1 MTAVSPAETALV
13 VLYYIYPAT
22 VFLYFIVSSLVSACT
37 VAASKKSENGKQNR
51 PSRTTTL
58 VLSLLCILT
67 FVAQLAVVGTEAFLA
82 REWPTQDHIIIGHL
96 SCILV
101 FGIHLSR
108 CLDLEDDPSY
118 PFVGSWLL
126 GLVFDVIIL
135 ALSAGLGLLLQPNV
149 FSIIDTAVV
158 ALRCLSFLLLVA
170 LFTLSPSLKPSSDE
184 ERQPLLPKDTTTSP
198 SSPTGLSQHSQES
211 GYGSTLQAEEE
222 DTEET
227 PEYNWERRER
237 EAKEAM
243 KKRLEEGGNWFEY
256 AKGFKILFPYVWP
269 VGNIGLQLRAA
280 AVCLCLFGSNA
291 LHLLIPRQTGII
303 MDSLSGSDQTN
314 PWLAVIIFAAL
325 RLAASESGIE
335 LVRQWLWVPVKY
347 YSHDA
352 LTRAAYSHMM
362 HLSADFHDSK
372 SSSDMMMA
380 IYGGSAVSNVIENV
394 LLYAV
399 PMLIDMGVA
408 VVYLSITFGPYEGLI
423 TMATGV
429 FFLLIASRLV
439 ANSKAASR
447 NRVNALYEEHYVRQS
462 GFLGWQTVSAFN
474 QIGYEDNRHANAVT
488 NRWLREQQYVLG
500 WYISIG
506 FQTLVLTSGLL
517 ASAFLA
523 VYRIRAGHATPGQ
536 FAMLLMYW
544 AQLTSPLQFF
554 AKLGK
559 NVSDDFIDAERL
571 LDIMR
576 TQPSVE
582 NQKGARPLKF
592 VAGEVEFD
600 NVCFSYDKKK
610 GIIKDVSFHVPAG
623 QTVAFV
629 GATGAGKS
637 TLIKLLDRFYDVG
650 EGSIRIDGQ
659 DIRDVDLF
667 SLRDRIGVVPQNPIL
682 FDDTIMNNVRY
693 GRITASDEEVFEACQ
708 AACIHDKIKGFTHGY
723 KTRVG
728 ERGVKLSGGELQRI
742 AIARAMLKKPDIVLL
757 DEATSAVDTDTEQ
770 QIQVSFKRLCQG
782 RTTFIVAHR
791 LSTIMNAD
799 RIIVVENGEIL
810 EQGNHDEL
818 IVAGG
823 RYADL
828 WSKQVFVRSNDEDK
842 NNSAG
847 QAGFVNDL
855 SSEQT
860 RTELSKVNKPA
871 PTANGGADSSK
882 PEASGEELTST
893 PKRKQ
898 EGTRLNP
905 VAATFT
911 PRTLA
916 KARQTFATETSEES
930 EVSGAQSE
938 TMGTSLQTSRQWSD
952 EEGQPVSD
960 GEKVGLR
967 AGSRAKRQAFIAAV
981 DRALKNRPGHA
992 EAEHQ
997 KAEVAPETS
1006 VTQDDGIRA
1015 PSFELKLPCYSRRV
1029 QSKSEPSQVSQT
1041 SEGQL
1046 SEGSDT
1052 ERAALDP
1059 VSKEPRSPV
1068 YRHVSLPSMKGG
1080 TTSGSQIPKPIEHN
1094 NALPSTTQR
1103 GGNQTPTIAHSP
1115 EKQPR
1120 GQKTEPLRSS
1130 SATYIPASAGS
1141 SSGKENSGV
1150 RIMSDGRPVMPPG
1163 TNAPNSNGPSGGGN
1177 EPAVSSQRRGN
1188 RGGRRGKGSW
1198 YRGRRGRGSYR
1209 GGAAGTQTG

>member
-1 MTAVSPAETALV
+1 MAATSPTETALV
-13 VLYYIYPAT
+13 ILYYLYPAL
-22 VFLYFIVSSLVSACT
+22 VFTYFFSASLVSACT
-37 VAASKKSENGKQNR
+37 ASSQKDEHKKKRPNG
-51 PSRTTTL
+51 TL
-58 VLSLLCILT
+58 ILILYLLCILT
-67 FVAQLAVVGTEAFLA
+67 YVAQLSLLGIQAALT
-82 REWPTQDHIIIGHL
+82 REWPTEDHIIIGHL
-96 SCILV
+96 ACILA
-101 FGIHLSR
+101 FGIQLTR
-108 CLDLEDDPSY
+108 CLDTEHGPFY
-118 PFVGSWLL
+118 PFIGSLAL
-126 GLVFDVIIL
+126 GLSCDVAIASLSATIGLLSPFSTFGILNIVSIIL
-135 ALSAGLGLLLQPNV
+135 RYFSFVSLAG
-149 FSIIDTAVV
+149 
-158 ALRCLSFLLLVA
+158 
-170 LFTLSPSLKPSSDE
+170 LFTLGASVQAESDE
-184 ERQPLLPKDTTTSP
+184 EREPLLPKATTTSP
-198 SSPTGLSQHSQES
+198 STPTSQES
-211 GYGSTLQAEEE
+211 GYGSTLQVEEEE
-222 DTEET
+222 DET
-227 PEYNWERRER
+227 PEYSWERRER

-269 VGNIGLQLRAA
+269 VGNVGLQLRAA
-280 AVCLCLFGSNA
+280 AVCLCLFASNA

-303 MDSLSGSDQTN
+303 MDSLNGSSNSN
-314 PWLAVIIFAAL
+314 PWIAVIIFAAL

-335 LVRQWLWVPVKY
+335 LIRQWLWVPVKY

-380 IYGGSAVSNVIENV
+380 IYGGSAVSNVVENV

-408 VVYLSITFGPYEGLI
+408 IVYLSITFGPYEGLI
-423 TMATGV
+423 TVATGI

-523 VYRIRAGHATPGQ
+523 VYRIKAGHATPGQ

-592 VAGEVEFD
+592 VAGEVDFEK
-600 NVCFSYDKKK
+600 VSFSYDKKK
-610 GIIKDVSFHVPAG
+610 AIIKDVSFHVPAG

-650 EGSIRIDGQ
+650 EGRICIDGQ

-667 SLRDRIGVVPQNPIL
+667 SLRDRIGVVPQSPIL

-693 GRITASDEEVFEACQ
+693 GRITATDEEVYDACK

-770 QIQVSFKRLCQG
+770 QIQVSFKRLCEG

-828 WSKQVFVRSNDEDK
+828 WSKQVFVRPKDEDK
-842 NNSAG
+842 DTSSG

-860 RTELSKVNKPA
+860 KAELSKVKKPA
-871 PTANGGADSSK
+871 AAASEQGKSSK
-882 PEASGEELTST
+882 AQDSEGQVTGT
-893 PKRKQ
+893 PTQKR
-898 EGTRLNP
+898 EGNRLNP

-916 KARQTFATETSEES
+916 KARLLMATETSEASTISTADNEAIN
-930 EVSGAQSE
+930 VSS
-938 TMGTSLQTSRQWSD
+938 QTSRQWSD
-952 EEGQPVSD
+952 EVTEQEEQAKKQS
-960 GEKVGLR
+960 
-967 AGSRAKRQAFIAAV
+967 AIASR
-981 DRALKNRPGHA
+981 P
-992 EAEHQ
+992 
-997 KAEVAPETS
+997 
-1006 VTQDDGIRA
+1006 
-1015 PSFELKLPCYSRRV
+1015 
-1029 QSKSEPSQVSQT
+1029 
-1041 SEGQL
+1041 
-1046 SEGSDT
+1046 
-1052 ERAALDP
+1052 
-1059 VSKEPRSPV
+1059 
-1068 YRHVSLPSMKGG
+1068 
-1080 TTSGSQIPKPIEHN
+1080 
-1094 NALPSTTQR
+1094 
-1103 GGNQTPTIAHSP
+1103 
-1115 EKQPR
+1115 
-1120 GQKTEPLRSS
+1120 
-1130 SATYIPASAGS
+1130 
-1141 SSGKENSGV
+1141 
-1150 RIMSDGRPVMPPG
+1150 
-1163 TNAPNSNGPSGGGN
+1163 
-1177 EPAVSSQRRGN
+1177 
-1188 RGGRRGKGSW
+1188 
-1198 YRGRRGRGSYR
+1198 
-1209 GGAAGTQTG
+1209 

>member
-1 MTAVSPAETALV
+1 MAATSPTETALV
-13 VLYYIYPAT
+13 ILYYLYPAL
-22 VFLYFIVSSLVSACT
+22 VFIYFFFASLVSACT
-37 VAASKKSENGKQNR
+37 VHSSDEAERKKKCPNR
-51 PSRTTTL
+51 RLTL
-58 VLSLLCILT
+58 AFHLLCILT
-67 FVAQLAVVGTEAFLA
+67 YTAQLLLLGIRAILSKN
-82 REWPTQDHIIIGHL
+82 WPTEDHIIIGHL
-96 SCILV
+96 ACILA
-101 FGIHLSR
+101 FGIQLSR
-108 CLDLEDDPSY
+108 CLETEQGPFY
-118 PFVGSWLL
+118 PFIGSWLL
-126 GLVFDVIIL
+126 GLSFDIAITVLSATSGCFSPFDIFSIL
-135 ALSAGLGLLLQPNV
+135 A
-149 FSIIDTAVV
+149 SISIGV
-158 ALRCLSFLLLVA
+158 RCLSFISLA
-170 LFTLSPSLKPSSDE
+170 SLFAAGSSAKLKSDE
-184 ERQPLLPKDTTTSP
+184 EQELLLPKITTTSP
-198 SSPTGLSQHSQES
+198 DSPTSQES
-211 GYGSTLQAEEE
+211 GYGSTLQAEDEE
-222 DTEET
+222 EEEA

-243 KKRLEEGGNWFEY
+243 KKRLEEGGNWLEY

-269 VGNIGLQLRAA
+269 VGNVGLQLRAA

-303 MDSLSGSDQTN
+303 MDSLSGSGNSN
-314 PWLAVIIFAAL
+314 PWIAVLVFATL

-408 VVYLSITFGPYEGLI
+408 IVYLSITFGPYEGLI

-592 VAGEVEFD
+592 VAGEVEFER
-600 NVCFSYDKKK
+600 VSFSYDKKK
-610 GIIKDVSFHVPAG
+610 GIIKNVSFHVPAG

-650 EGSIRIDGQ
+650 DGRICIDGQ

-693 GRITASDEEVFEACQ
+693 GRITASDEEVFEA
-708 AACIHDKIKGFTHGY
+708 
-723 KTRVG
+723 
-728 ERGVKLSGGELQRI
+728 KLSGGELQRI

-770 QIQVSFKRLCQG
+770 QIQLSFKRLCQG

-828 WSKQVFVRSNDEDK
+828 WSKQVFVRTKEEDTDA
-842 NNSAG
+842 SAG

-860 RTELSKVNKPA
+860 RAELSKVNKPTAA
-871 PTANGGADSSK
+871 PNEQAKSSK
-882 PEASGEELTST
+882 VKDSGEEVTVT
-893 PKRKQ
+893 PARKQ

-905 VAATFT
+905 IAATFT
-911 PRTLA
+911 PRRLA
-916 KARQTFATETSEES
+916 KIRKSMETGTSEAS
-930 EVSGAQSE
+930 ASSNAHDGLMNGS
-938 TMGTSLQTSRQWSD
+938 SQTSRQWSD
-952 EEGQPVSD
+952 EVAEQDERTLNKPVTAATD
-960 GEKVGLR
+960 PNEK
-967 AGSRAKRQAFIAAV
+967 KKAFMAAV
-981 DRALKNRPGHA
+981 DRALKNKQAKEFDEEKRTEPLTKGEDEFQGYTEKRDTA
-992 EAEHQ
+992 ESH
-997 KAEVAPETS
+997 
-1006 VTQDDGIRA
+1006 I
-1015 PSFELKLPCYSRRV
+1015 FEYKLPFYSRRA
-1029 QSKSEPSQVSQT
+1029 QSKSEPSQASQG
-1041 SEGQL
+1041 SNGADVEDELL
-1046 SEGSDT
+1046 SSST
-1052 ERAALDP
+1052 E
-1059 VSKEPRSPV
+1059 KPRSPKRRRV
-1068 YRHVSLPSMKGG
+1068 TLPPMK
-1080 TTSGSQIPKPIEHN
+1080 TSTGSQIPVPTEHN
-1094 NALPSTTQR
+1094 QAL
-1103 GGNQTPTIAHSP
+1103 
-1115 EKQPR
+1115 
-1120 GQKTEPLRSS
+1120 S
-1130 SATYIPASAGS
+1130 SAPRAARAHDGDIDR
-1141 SSGKENSGV
+1141 SSGKQGV
-1150 RIMSDGRPVMPPG
+1150 EQKAQPTVASRSETCPPTGHQNPPG
-1163 TNAPNSNGPSGGGN
+1163 QEDVTVGTATDGTRRSSNGVP
-1177 EPAVSSQRRGN
+1177 EPRQGPVTSSPRRGG
-1188 RGGRRGKGSW
+1188 RGGRRGRSPW

-1209 GGAAGTQTG
+1209 ESPQGREAT

>member
-1 MTAVSPAETALV
+1 MAASSPAETALV
-13 VLYYIYPAT
+13 TLYYLYPAL
-22 VFLYFIVSSLVSACT
+22 VFIYFFFASLVSACT
-37 VAASKKSENGKQNR
+37 VHSSGKDERKKEC
-51 PSRTTTL
+51 PSRRLTL
-58 VLSLLCILT
+58 AFYLLCILT
-67 FVAQLAVVGTEAFLA
+67 YSAQLLLLAARAVLSQS
-82 REWPTQDHIIIGHL
+82 WPTEDHIIIGHL
-96 SCILV
+96 ACVLA
-101 FGIHLSR
+101 FGIQLSR
-108 CLDLEDDPSY
+108 CLDTVEGPFY
-118 PFVGSWLL
+118 PFIGSWLL
-126 GLVFDVIIL
+126 GLSFDIAITVLSAILGLFSPFDVFGIL
-135 ALSAGLGLLLQPNV
+135 TSV
-149 FSIIDTAVV
+149 SISI
-158 ALRCLSFLLLVA
+158 RCLSFISLTI
-170 LFTLSPSLKPSSDE
+170 LFTVGFSAKLTSDE
-184 ERQPLLPKDTTTSP
+184 EQEPLLPKITTTSP
-198 SSPTGLSQHSQES
+198 DSPTSQES

-222 DTEET
+222 EEEEA
-227 PEYNWERRER
+227 PEYSWERRER

-243 KKRLEEGGNWFEY
+243 KKRLEEGGNWFVY
-256 AKGFKILFPYVWP
+256 AKGFQILFPYVWP
-269 VGNIGLQLRAA
+269 VGNVGLQLRAA
-280 AVCLCLFGSNA
+280 AVCLCLFASNA

-303 MDSLSGSDQTN
+303 MDSLNGSGNSN
-314 PWLAVIIFAAL
+314 PWISVLVFAAL

-408 VVYLSITFGPYEGLI
+408 IVYLSITFGPYEGLI
-423 TMATGV
+423 TVATGV

-592 VAGEVEFD
+592 VAGEVEFER
-600 NVCFSYDKKK
+600 VSFSYDKKK

-650 EGSIRIDGQ
+650 DGRICIDGQ

-693 GRITASDEEVFEACQ
+693 GRITATDEEVFEACQ

-770 QIQVSFKRLCQG
+770 QIQISFKRLCQG

-828 WSKQVFVRSNDEDK
+828 WSKQVFVRTKEEDADA
-842 NNSAG
+842 SAG

-860 RTELSKVNKPA
+860 RTELSKVNKPTTATNEQPKSSEARASEADA
-871 PTANGGADSSK
+871 PVTQD
-882 PEASGEELTST
+882 
-893 PKRKQ
+893 RKQ

-911 PRTLA
+911 PRRLA
-916 KARQTFATETSEES
+916 KMRKSMETGTSEASNSSTTQDGLINEGRPITS
-930 EVSGAQSE
+930 SGDTTTPA
-938 TMGTSLQTSRQWSD
+938 TDSR
-952 EEGQPVSD
+952 
-960 GEKVGLR
+960 EK
-967 AGSRAKRQAFIAAV
+967 KKAFMAAV
-981 DRALKNRPGHA
+981 DRALKIKQAKELDDAKVLEPLVKGGD
-992 EAEHQ
+992 EAEGVT
-997 KAEVAPETS
+997 KERDAAE
-1006 VTQDDGIRA
+1006 TQI
-1015 PSFELKLPCYSRRV
+1015 FEYKLPYYSRRA
-1029 QSKSEPSQVSQT
+1029 QSKSEPSQASQ
-1041 SEGQL
+1041 
-1046 SEGSDT
+1046 GSDGADVDN
-1052 ERAALDP
+1052 EL
-1059 VSKEPRSPV
+1059 
-1068 YRHVSLPSMKGG
+1068 LPSSTGKQMSPHRRVTLPPMKA
-1080 TTSGSQIPKPIEHN
+1080 SAGSQIPVAAEHN
-1094 NALPSTTQR
+1094 Q
-1103 GGNQTPTIAHSP
+1103 
-1115 EKQPR
+1115 
-1120 GQKTEPLRSS
+1120 
-1130 SATYIPASAGS
+1130 
-1141 SSGKENSGV
+1141 
-1150 RIMSDGRPVMPPG
+1150 
-1163 TNAPNSNGPSGGGN
+1163 
-1177 EPAVSSQRRGN
+1177 AVSSVSRAAKIRDSTIDRCFDKQRAQQKAELTMPGRSATCPSSNNKDPQGEDGVTAGTNTTDGPKHGNIEISEPRENVISSTPRRGG
-1188 RGGRRGKGSW
+1188 RGGRRGRSPW
-1198 YRGRRGRGSYR
+1198 YRGRRGRGGYR
-1209 GGAAGTQTG
+1209 GSPQGRQAA

>member
-1 MTAVSPAETALV
+1 MVVASTVETALV
-13 VLYYIYPAT
+13 ILYYSYPAL
-22 VFLYFIVSSLVSACT
+22 VFTYFFSASLVSACT
-37 VAASKKSENGKQNR
+37 VHSSQKDEGKKERRPRGRFVVVLYLFCILTYAAQ
-51 PSRTTTL
+51 
-58 VLSLLCILT
+58 LSLLGIK
-67 FVAQLAVVGTEAFLA
+67 AAFT
-82 REWPTQDHIIIGHL
+82 RKWPTEDHIIIGHL
-96 SCILV
+96 ACILV
-101 FGIHLSR
+101 FGIQLSR
-108 CLDLEDDPSY
+108 CLDAEHGPFY
-118 PFVGSWLL
+118 PFIGSWTL
-126 GLVFDVIIL
+126 GLSFDVLIA
-135 ALSAGLGLLLQPNV
+135 ALSATTGLFSPFNT
-149 FSIIDTAVV
+149 FSILNIASIVV
-158 ALRCLSFLLLVA
+158 RCFSFVSLA
-170 LFTLSPSLKPSSDE
+170 GLFTFGTTAQAESDE
-184 ERQPLLPKDTTTSP
+184 EREPLLPKATTSP
-198 SSPTGLSQHSQES
+198 STLTSQES

-222 DTEET
+222 DEET
-227 PEYNWERRER
+227 PEYSWERRER

-280 AVCLCLFGSNA
+280 AVCLCLFASNA

-303 MDSLSGSDQTN
+303 MDSLNGTSSGN
-314 PWLAVIIFAAL
+314 PWIAVIVFAAL

-335 LVRQWLWVPVKY
+335 LIRQWLWVPVKY

-380 IYGGSAVSNVIENV
+380 IYGGSAVSNVVENV

-408 VVYLSITFGPYEGLI
+408 IVYLSITFGPYEGLI
-423 TMATGV
+423 TVATGV

-506 FQTLVLTSGLL
+506 FQTLILTSGLL

-523 VYRIRAGHATPGQ
+523 VYRIKAGNATPGQ

-592 VAGEVEFD
+592 VAGEVDFEQ
-600 NVCFSYDKKK
+600 VSFSYDKKK

-650 EGSIRIDGQ
+650 EGRICIDGQ
-659 DIRDVDLF
+659 DIREVDLF

-693 GRITASDEEVFEACQ
+693 GRITASDEEVYEACK

-770 QIQVSFKRLCQG
+770 QIQISFKRLCEG

-799 RIIVVENGEIL
+799 RIIVVEDGKIL
-810 EQGNHDEL
+810 EQGNHDQL

-828 WSKQVFVRSNDEDK
+828 WSKQVFVRSKDEDK
-842 NNSAG
+842 DASSG

-860 RTELSKVNKPA
+860 RVELSKVNKPA
-871 PTANGGADSSK
+871 ATASEHGKSSK
-882 PEASGEELTST
+882 AQDSEEQVTGSST
-893 PKRKQ
+893 QKR
-898 EGTRLNP
+898 EGNRLNP

-916 KARQTFATETSEES
+916 KARQLLTTETSEASIKSTTEDEAMDLS
-930 EVSGAQSE
+930 SK
-938 TMGTSLQTSRQWSD
+938 TSRQWSD
-952 EEGQPVSD
+952 EESRIAEDGNNLAPRDTVSN
-960 GEKVGLR
+960 EK
-967 AGSRAKRQAFIAAV
+967 KKAFIAAV
-981 DRALKNRPGHA
+981 DRALKNKRASRVDVGENMEREFA
-992 EAEHQ
+992 SSISGALLIFEAP
-997 KAEVAPETS
+997 ATVANASDT
-1006 VTQDDGIRA
+1006 TDKNQDDAG
-1015 PSFELKLPCYSRRV
+1015 SQHVEYKLPYYSRRN
-1029 QSKSEPSQVSQT
+1029 QSKSEPSQESH
-1041 SEGQL
+1041 
-1046 SEGSDT
+1046 GSDEPDADVVLT
-1052 ERAALDP
+1052 SATDRP
-1059 VSKEPRSPV
+1059 VSPV
-1068 YRHVSLPSMKGG
+1068 RRRVTLPPMKV
-1080 TTSGSQIPKPIEHN
+1080 TTGSQIPLPTEAKPEKTTTTQEPTDC
-1094 NALPSTTQR
+1094 NALSQNSPVQNSVQSTQPKLRTISASSKVSQERNKSAQR
-1103 GGNQTPTIAHSP
+1103 DMNNNTRSNRIESP
-1115 EKQPR
+1115 EQ
-1120 GQKTEPLRSS
+1120 
-1130 SATYIPASAGS
+1130 
-1141 SSGKENSGV
+1141 
-1150 RIMSDGRPVMPPG
+1150 
-1163 TNAPNSNGPSGGGN
+1163 GN
-1177 EPAVSSQRRGN
+1177 DTTASSQRRGG
-1188 RGGRRGKGSW
+1188 RGGRRGRIPWS
-1198 YRGRRGRGSYR
+1198 RGRRGRGNYR
-1209 GGAAGTQTG
+1209 GGSPTGQAA

>member
-1 MTAVSPAETALV
+1 MAAVSPVESALV
-13 VLYYIYPAT
+13 ILYYLYPAL
-22 VFLYFIVSSLVSACT
+22 FFSYFFIASLVSACT
-37 VAASKKSENGKQNR
+37 VHSSNKDECKKKRPNGR
-51 PSRTTTL
+51 VIL
-58 VLSLLCILT
+58 ILSVLCILT
-67 FVAQLAVVGTEAFLA
+67 YAVQLILLVVQLALL
-82 REWPTQDHIIIGHL
+82 RKWPTEDHIIIGHL
-96 SCILV
+96 ANILA
-101 FGIHLSR
+101 FGIQLSR
-108 CLDLEDDPSY
+108 CLDTEHGPFY

-126 GLVFDVIIL
+126 GLLFDFAIG
-135 ALSAGLGLLLQPNV
+135 LSSASLGHFWPYHI
-149 FSIIDTAVV
+149 FSILNIV
-158 ALRCLSFLLLVA
+158 AIAMRCLLFLSLIS
-170 LFTLSPSLKPSSDE
+170 LFVLGKSAETESDA
-184 ERQPLLPKDTTTSP
+184 ERQPLLPKDTASSP
-198 SSPTGLSQHSQES
+198 SSPTSQES
-211 GYGSTLQAEEE
+211 GYGSTLQAEEG
-222 DTEET
+222 DEEA

-256 AKGFKILFPYVWP
+256 AKGFKVWNSPLPQKRKALILILFPYVWP
-269 VGNIGLQLRAA
+269 IGNVGLQLRAA

-303 MDSLSGSDQTN
+303 MDSLNGSGQSN
-314 PWLAVIIFAAL
+314 PWIAVVVFAAL

-408 VVYLSITFGPYEGLI
+408 IVYLSITFGPYEGLI
-423 TMATGV
+423 TVATGI
-429 FFLLIASRLV
+429 FFLLIASKLV
-439 ANSKAASR
+439 SNSKAASR

-523 VYRIRAGHATPGQ
+523 VYRIKAGHATPGQ

-600 NVCFSYDKKK
+600 RVSFSYDKKK

-650 EGSIRIDGQ
+650 DGCICIDGQ
-659 DIRDVDLF
+659 DIRNVDLF

-828 WSKQVFVRSNDEDK
+828 WSKQVFVRSKDEDK
-842 NNSAG
+842 NASAG

-871 PTANGGADSSK
+871 AATDSQAESSK
-882 PEASGEELTST
+882 PKASGEEVTVT
-893 PKRKQ
+893 PTHKQ
-898 EGTRLNP
+898 EGNRLNP
-905 VAATFT
+905 IAATFT
-911 PRTLA
+911 PRQLA
-916 KARQTFATETSEES
+916 KARQSLAAETSEAS
-930 EVSGAQSE
+930 NSSPAPNGK
-938 TMGTSLQTSRQWSD
+938 LD
-952 EEGQPVSD
+952 
-960 GEKVGLR
+960 
-967 AGSRAKRQAFIAAV
+967 GSRAVEGEDQAASPATGSKEKRRAFIAAV
-981 DRALKNRPGHA
+981 GRALKNNRALHIDSSENVEPRVKVEGVPEAGMAQKTAA
-992 EAEHQ
+992 EDQA
-997 KAEVAPETS
+997 
-1006 VTQDDGIRA
+1006 
-1015 PSFELKLPCYSRRV
+1015 FEYKLPYYSRRA
-1029 QSKSEPSQVSQT
+1029 QSKSEPSQET
-1041 SEGQL
+1041 HGSEGTDIDGTDL
-1046 SEGSDT
+1046 T
-1052 ERAALDP
+1052 AVTL
-1059 VSKEPRSPV
+1059 KPRSPT
-1068 YRHVSLPSMKGG
+1068 YRRVTLPPMK
-1080 TTSGSQIPKPIEHN
+1080 TAGSQIPIPTENIQV
-1094 NALPSTTQR
+1094 LSSTTQAAN
-1103 GGNQTPTIAHSP
+1103 NQCGDSIQGPN
-1115 EKQPR
+1115 KQH
-1120 GQKTEPLRSS
+1120 QNQETQHALRSS
-1130 SATYIPASAGS
+1130 SATYPSNHGS
-1141 SSGKENSGV
+1141 SLGKNESVTRTDVNDVVSVPPRSNELSGHEKENITSG
-1150 RIMSDGRPVMPPG
+1150 
-1163 TNAPNSNGPSGGGN
+1163 
-1177 EPAVSSQRRGN
+1177 QRRGG
-1188 RGGRRGKGSW
+1188 RGGRRGRTPW

-1209 GGAAGTQTG
+1209 GALQSEQAT

>member
-1 MTAVSPAETALV
+1 MQMLDPNLATMAANSPAETALV
-13 VLYYIYPAT
+13 ILYYLYPAL
-22 VFLYFIVSSLVSACT
+22 VFIYFFFASLVSACT
-37 VAASKKSENGKQNR
+37 VHYPDKDERKKKCPNR
-51 PSRTTTL
+51 RLTL
-58 VLSLLCILT
+58 VFYLLCILT
-67 FVAQLAVVGTEAFLA
+67 YTTQLLLLGARAVLSQN
-82 REWPTQDHIIIGHL
+82 WPTEDHIIIGHL
-96 SCILV
+96 ACILA
-101 FGIHLSR
+101 FGIQLSR
-108 CLDLEDDPSY
+108 CLDTEEGPFY
-118 PFVGSWLL
+118 PFIGSWLL
-126 GLVFDVIIL
+126 GLSFDIAITVLSAISGLFSPFDIFSIL
-135 ALSAGLGLLLQPNV
+135 ASV
-149 FSIIDTAVV
+149 SISI
-158 ALRCLSFLLLVA
+158 RCLSFISLA
-170 LFTLSPSLKPSSDE
+170 SLFAAGFSVKLKSDE
-184 ERQPLLPKDTTTSP
+184 EQEPLLPKVTTTSP
-198 SSPTGLSQHSQES
+198 DSPTSRES

-222 DTEET
+222 EEEEEEEEA
-227 PEYNWERRER
+227 PEYSWERRER

-243 KKRLEEGGNWFEY
+243 KKRLEEGGSWFEY

-269 VGNIGLQLRAA
+269 VGNVGLQLRAA
-280 AVCLCLFGSNA
+280 AVCLCLFASNA

-303 MDSLSGSDQTN
+303 MDSLNGFGNSN
-314 PWLAVIIFAAL
+314 PWISVLVFAAL

-408 VVYLSITFGPYEGLI
+408 IVYLSITFGPYEGLI
-423 TMATGV
+423 TVATGV
-429 FFLLIASRLV
+429 FFLLIASKLV
-439 ANSKAASR
+439 ANSKTASR

-523 VYRIRAGHATPGQ
+523 VYRIRAGHATSGQ

-592 VAGEVEFD
+592 VAGEVDFER
-600 NVCFSYDKKK
+600 VSFSYDKKK
-610 GIIKDVSFHVPAG
+610 GIIKNVSFHVPAG

-650 EGSIRIDGQ
+650 DGRICIDGQ

-693 GRITASDEEVFEACQ
+693 GRITATDEEVFEACQ

-770 QIQVSFKRLCQG
+770 QIQISFKRLCQG

-828 WSKQVFVRSNDEDK
+828 WSKQVFVRTKEEDADV
-842 NNSAG
+842 SAG

-860 RTELSKVNKPA
+860 RTELSKVNKPT
-871 PTANGGADSSK
+871 TATNEQPKSS
-882 PEASGEELTST
+882 EARASAEDDTVTQG
-893 PKRKQ
+893 RKQ

-911 PRTLA
+911 PRRLA
-916 KARQTFATETSEES
+916 KIRKSVETRTSEASTSSAAQDGLINEGRTITSSGDTTTPATDSS
-930 EVSGAQSE
+930 E
-938 TMGTSLQTSRQWSD
+938 
-952 EEGQPVSD
+952 
-960 GEKVGLR
+960 
-967 AGSRAKRQAFIAAV
+967 KRRAFIAAV
-981 DRALKNRPGHA
+981 GRALKKKQAKQFDEAKALEPLVKGGD
-992 EAEHQ
+992 EAEGET
-997 KAEVAPETS
+997 KKRDVAES
-1006 VTQDDGIRA
+1006 QI
-1015 PSFELKLPCYSRRV
+1015 FEYKLPYYSRRA
-1029 QSKSEPSQVSQT
+1029 QSKSEPSQASQ
-1041 SEGQL
+1041 
-1046 SEGSDT
+1046 GSDGADVDNELLLSST
-1052 ERAALDP
+1052 G
-1059 VSKEPRSPV
+1059 KQMSPHRRV
-1068 YRHVSLPSMKGG
+1068 TLPPMK
-1080 TTSGSQIPKPIEHN
+1080 TSTGSQIPVATEYN
-1094 NALPSTTQR
+1094 QAL
-1103 GGNQTPTIAHSP
+1103 
-1115 EKQPR
+1115 
-1120 GQKTEPLRSS
+1120 S
-1130 SATYIPASAGS
+1130 SASRAVKVQDSTIDRCSDKQSAEQKAQPTMPGRSATCLS
-1141 SSGKENSGV
+1141 SNYKDPQGEDGV
-1150 RIMSDGRPVMPPG
+1150 TAG
-1163 TNAPNSNGPSGGGN
+1163 TNTTDGVKHGSNEIS
-1177 EPAVSSQRRGN
+1177 EPRENPISSTPRRRG
-1188 RGGRRGKGSW
+1188 RGGRRGRPPW

-1209 GGAAGTQTG
+1209 GSPQGRQAA